1 MGHALAR
8 SLPRRHRLRV
18 RIKGALLVIAIVA
31 AMALLVVAAGPAPP
45 TIERL
50 PTLAVRDATFV
61 GTLEAHLGA
70 PVVGGNRVDLLL
82 NGDEIFPTLLGTIR
96 GARTS
101 IDYAQYFWADG
112 VVAREV
118 AEALAER
125 ARAGIR
131 VNVLLDGVGTL
142 HMPSE
147 QIETLRRSGCHV
159 EWFRPLARFSIRRHN
174 NRNHRRILV
183 VDGRVGITGGSGVSD
198 KWTGNGRR
206 DDHWRDTDVRVEG
219 PAVAWLQAAFVENW
233 RVATGELLGGG
244 EYLTPPRPPAGDVRV
259 QVVRSSP
266 AGGSY
271 GAYTMVLLAFAS
283 ARRSILMTNPY
294 FVLDDRMSEALVA
307 AAQRGVRVVA
317 LTPGKIDHA
326 LVRSASRHDFGRLL
340 KAGVQIYEYQPAL
353 LHAKTLVIDGAWS
366 SVGSTNL
373 DNRSF
378 ALNDELNLAV
388 YDAGV
393 ASRLAE
399 VFEADLRRSKRVEY
413 AEWADRGLKTRLQE
427 LVVLPVRD
435 LL

>member
-1 MGHALAR
+1 MGHAPGS
-8 SLPRRHRLRV
+8 SLLRRRRRRV
-18 RIKGALLVIAIVA
+18 RIKR
-31 AMALLVVAAGPAPP
+31 ALLVVAVVAAMGLLVMAAGPAPP
-45 TIERL
+45 SIDRL
-50 PTLAVRDATFV
+50 PDLAVRDPTFV

-82 NGDEIFPTLLGTIR
+82 NGDEIFPALLSAIR
-96 GARTS
+96 GARRS

-125 ARAGIR
+125 ARAGVR

-142 HMPSE
+142 HMPDE
-147 QIETLRRSGCHV
+147 QVETLRRSGCHV

-206 DDHWRDTDVRVEG
+206 DDHWRDTDVRVDG

-233 RVATGELLGGG
+233 GVATGELLGGDA
-244 EYLTPPRPPAGDVRV
+244 YLAPSRPPVGDVRV

-271 GAYTMVLLAFAS
+271 SAYTMVLLAFAS

-294 FVLDDRMSEALVA
+294 FVLDDRMTDALVA

-340 KAGVQIYEYQPAL
+340 KGGVQIYEYQAAL
-353 LHAKTLVIDGAWS
+353 LHAKTLVVDGAWS

-388 YDAGV
+388 YDTGV
-393 ASRLAE
+393 AGRLAE
-399 VFEADLRRSKRVEY
+399 VFEADLRRSRRIEY
-413 AEWADRGLKTRLQE
+413 ADWANRGLKTRLEE